1 MSSGMRAATA
11 LTSRPHPRPSPQPP
25 PAKVT
30 STSLTSTSNPPPTTA
45 PSTSNPATQLTSL
58 DPPVILPLSSAVINR
73 IAAGEVIHRPANAL
87 KELIENSIDAHAT
100 RLTITLRDGGLRQLT
115 LSDNGTGIRRDDL
128 PIVCRR
134 FTTSKIRAYDDL
146 QRVRTFGFRG
156 EALASIT
163 HVAHVTVTS
172 MTHDSTCAYKA
183 HYSDGELIAPRPG
196 ESAQPRPC
204 AGVRGTTIVADD
216 LFYNVPIRRQAL
228 KSPSDEYS
236 RCLDVVT
243 RYAVHYS
250 GIAFTCRKAVVGG
263 GGSGVADVNTM
274 VGASVLDN
282 IRVLYGPTIA
292 KELVPFECQSTA
304 HRFRLSGYVS
314 NANYHV
320 KRLQL
325 LLFVNGRL
333 VEHSGIK
340 QTLTALYARYLPKQ
354 THPFCYV
361 SVEVRGED
369 VDVNVHPTKR
379 EVSLLHEDELMDELE
394 RCVDG
399 VLKAQ
404 DSSRVFYTQRL
415 MTDNRAG
422 ALLVGGDEVLL
433 RREEKAQEASGTTE
447 VIAMEQD
454 AEDDAGDDGEWVDD
468 EQQPSQRINA
478 VDDEKEEPLVI
489 LTQIGRE
496 KRVYRPHKLVRTDA
510 RQGKLQSFFGQPSSQ
525 TPPTS
530 SQPANPSSS
539 SVSAPT
545 LTRKRGHSSVVATD
559 LSSVHNLLRT
569 LSATSLP
576 ALNELFADHTFVGI
590 VNGSYSVIQHKTAL
604 YLVNHCRLSQ
614 HLLYHHTLHHLT
626 SHVTLRLSSP
636 VAIHDMLSLRPPS
649 LQPVDEQAVD
659 RLCEFRAMLMDYF
672 GVQLDDDSGAPSLVG
687 IPELLPHYTPPLL
700 ALPLFLHELCTSVE
714 WTDEERCLHAIARCI
729 TNWYRI
735 QPAMYIDTEK
745 QAEAEADDKPP
756 VEAKEDKTTDGSG
769 SAAAASGGGLDD
781 ELPRAV
787 RWCIEHSLFPACRRP
802 FHPPRTWLSDGTLT
816 QLASLENLYKIFER
830 C

>member
-1 MSSGMRAATA
+1 MLSGLQSSPFGPSRSHHERALPHSPSTKPPSTPITSSATPP
-11 LTSRPHPRPSPQPP
+11 TSTP
-25 PAKVT
+25 
-30 STSLTSTSNPPPTTA
+30 TSLTTIPTTPA
-45 PSTSNPATQLTSL
+45 PTTFE
-58 DPPVILPLSSAVINR
+58 PPVILPLSPAVINR

-115 LSDNGTGIRRDDL
+115 LTDNGTGIRRDDL

-134 FTTSKIRAYDDL
+134 FTTSKIKAYDDL
-146 QRVRTFGFRG
+146 QTVATFGFRG

-163 HVAHVTVTS
+163 HVAHVTITS
-172 MTHDSTCAYKA
+172 MTRDSTCAYKA
-183 HYSDGELIAPRPG
+183 HYSDGELTALRPG

-228 KSPSDEYS
+228 KSPADEYA

-243 RYAVHYS
+243 KYAIHYS
-250 GIAFTCRKAVVGG
+250 GIAFSCKKVGG
-263 GGSGVADVNTM
+263 GGGGAGVADVNTM

-282 IRVLYGPTIA
+282 LRALYGPTVS
-292 KELVPFECQSTA
+292 KELVAFECRSTT
-304 HRFRLSGYVS
+304 HHFRLSGYVS

-333 VEHSGIK
+333 VEHTGIK
-340 QTLTALYARYLPKQ
+340 QTLTTLYARYLPKH

-399 VLKAQ
+399 VLKTQ

-415 MTDNRAG
+415 MTDSSAG
-422 ALLVGGDEVLL
+422 RSGAVVDGENEWLIG
-433 RREEKAQEASGTTE
+433 REEKAQEAKRQEEMMPMDGDE
-447 VIAMEQD
+447 
-454 AEDDAGDDGEWVDD
+454 EDGDDEEWT
-468 EQQPSQRINA
+468 EEGRPSQRGQA
-478 VDDEKEEPLVI
+478 VDEEKVEQLVS

-496 KRVYRPHKLVRTDA
+496 KRVYRPNKLVRTDA

-525 TPPTS
+525 SVPFSVQSASPTTAAS
-530 SQPANPSSS
+530 PLSP
-539 SVSAPT
+539 
-545 LTRKRGHSSVVATD
+545 TRKRTHSSVVATD
-559 LSSVHNLLRT
+559 LSSVHNLLSS
-569 LSATSLP
+569 LSAASLP
-576 ALNELFADHTFVGI
+576 ALSELFADHTFVGL
-590 VNGSYSVIQHKTAL
+590 VNATYSVIQHKTAL
-604 YLVNHCRLSQ
+604 YLINHTRLSQ
-614 HLLYHHTLHHLT
+614 HLVYHHTLHCLT
-626 SHVTLRLSSP
+626 THRTLRLSTP
-636 VAIHDMLSLRPPS
+636 VAITDMLALRPPS
-649 LQPVDEQAVD
+649 LSQPVDTQAVT
-659 RLCEFRAMLMDYF
+659 RLLEFRAMLMDYF
-672 GVQLDDDSGAPSLVG
+672 GLQLDDSGSLVG

-700 ALPLFLHELCTSVE
+700 ALPLFVHELCTAVE
-714 WTDEERCLHAIARCI
+714 WTDEERCLHGIARCLAS
-729 TNWYRI
+729 WYRI
-735 QPAMYIDTEK
+735 QPTMYIDTDT
-745 QAEAEADDKPP
+745 EAELDDKLDM
-756 VEAKEDKTTDGSG
+756 EAKEGNATTAAAVDGSG
-769 SAAAASGGGLDD
+769 VED

-802 FHPPRTWLSDGTLT
+802 FNPPRTWLSDGTLT